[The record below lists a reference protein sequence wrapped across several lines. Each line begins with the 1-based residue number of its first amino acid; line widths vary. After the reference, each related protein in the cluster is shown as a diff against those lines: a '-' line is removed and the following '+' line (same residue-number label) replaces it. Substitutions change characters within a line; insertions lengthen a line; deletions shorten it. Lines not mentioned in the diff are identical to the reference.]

1 MGADPRAVKAG
12 AHTTWAALLL
22 LCPGCATTALWVTT
36 APETRAW
43 IAADRLTPAEFE
55 AYCARRG
62 LAGEAVPGGYLVE
75 KSRPHKRADVAVR
88 IAATPIALAIDAA
101 SGAALAG
108 AVLFTCCPEIW
119 LELAAEAANGGD

>member
-1 MGADPRAVKAG
+1 V
-12 AHTTWAALLL
+12 
-22 LCPGCATTALWVTT
+22 
-36 APETRAW
+36 
-43 IAADRLTPAEFE
+43 DRRRPLTPAEFE
-55 AYCARRG
+55 AYCARRD

-108 AVLFTCCPEIW
+108 AVLFTCCPELW
-119 LELAAEAANGGD
+119 LELAAEPQTAAIDRSNFVRIRLPH